1 MNGCWVGG
9 LMDEL
14 GIDGQID
21 GWKNEG
27 MDELIGWKNEGIDG
41 WMNWGISGWMI

>member
-1 MNGCWVGG
+1 MDELIGCKNEGREGWRDGCWVGG

-14 GIDGQID
+14 GIDGWMDKLI

-27 MDELIGWKNEGIDG
+27 MDG
-41 WMNWGISGWMI
+41 WMN